1 MTKRIT
7 LTLFILAVVF
17 ILLLGAVGFS
27 ACNKAEYADT
37 LIVGTT
43 TVVDTLNRLDSAGG
57 APGYAYTMLSNTL
70 THIPLVYFEDGEY
83 RSLLCDIT
91 AREDG
96 RTYVFAL
103 KDGFYWHDGVPV
115 TVEDLKY
122 TLQNEL
128 TDITVAVGNRSVTV
142 TLGKAKATF
151 LDGLRSVALAPEH
164 IVGNE
169 NKDTISEA
177 QAVIGCGPFRFARR
191 NIDAG
196 TLEFEKFAD
205 YPYADDISVNRV
217 IFKYYG
223 SGDSMRLALKAGE
236 IDMIWNYGSGLEAD
250 AVEDL
255 KGQSNLQLASFTT
268 KAIPKVLFFNNTKL
282 TDPRVKRA
290 IRKAIDYDKIKR
302 IFGTSESAL
311 PREGFVAPGIL
322 GFDSTAELVRDLEG
336 AKNLLLEAGYSESNK
351 FEFELL
357 VRASGNDS
365 QYADLIRTDLT
376 ETGMINV
383 TLAVKGADWQS
394 YYQEGRHTASLASV
408 TAGGYDFEAGYA
420 TRYLLTTNNSVMQAA
435 GFVKN
440 PVAHGQ
446 IAIEN
451 ELGQLTE
458 FGVIRQEMAEAQTVE
473 QLAAAVKKYQKYIAD
488 NSPCVALIYDVKV
501 QVHSKKLSGVKAD
514 PTFGILSVQGFN
526 TLRKAV

>member
-1 MTKRIT
+1 MTKKIT
-7 LTLFILAVVF
+7 LTLFISAVVF
-17 ILLLGAVGFS
+17 ILLLGTVGLC

-70 THIPLVYFEDGEY
+70 THIPLVYLEDGEY
-83 RSLLCDIT
+83 KSLLCDIT

-96 RTYVFAL
+96 RTYVFTL

-115 TVEDLKY
+115 TVEDLSY
-122 TLQNEL
+122 TLEYEL
-128 TDITVAVGNRSVTV
+128 ADITVAVEGKSATV

-151 LDGLRSVALAPEH
+151 LDGLRVITLTPKH
-164 IVGNE
+164 IVENE
-169 NKDTISEA
+169 NKDTIAEA
-177 QAVIGCGPFRFARR
+177 QAVIGCGPFKFARR
-191 NIDAG
+191 NTAAG

-205 YPYADDISVNRV
+205 YPYADEIAVNRV

-223 SGDSMRLALKAGE
+223 SGDPMRLALKAGE

-255 KGQSNLQLASFTT
+255 KGQSNLQLASYTT
-268 KAIPKVLFFNNTKL
+268 KAIPKVLYFNNAKL
-282 TDPRVKRA
+282 TDPRVKIA
-290 IRKAIDYDKIKR
+290 IRKAIDYGKIKR
-302 IFGTSESAL
+302 VFGTSESAL

-322 GFDSTAELVRDLEG
+322 GFDNTAELTRDLEV
-336 AKNLLLEAGYSESNK
+336 ARNLLLEAGYSESNK
-351 FEFELL
+351 LEFELL

-383 TLAVKGADWQS
+383 SFAVKGADWQS

-420 TRYLLTTNNSVMQAA
+420 TRYLLTLNNSVMQAA
-435 GFVKN
+435 GFIKN
-440 PVAHGQ
+440 PVAHGH

-451 ELGQLTE
+451 ESGQLTE

-473 QLAAAVKKYQKYIAD
+473 QLTEAVKKYQKYIVD
-488 NSPCVALIYDVKV
+488 NAPCIALMYDVKV
-501 QVHSKKLSGVKAD
+501 QAYSAKISGVNAD
-514 PTFGILSVQGFN
+514 STFGILSVQGFN
-526 TLRKAV
+526 ILKKTV